1 MEDDVTM
8 KVSEPA
14 VAYPMTS
21 YVDAMAMI
29 HTMHLSRE
37 DKERVGRRLVIE
49 TTEAN
54 LSNAFETLEH
64 LSTLQYG
71 WDGDGAL
78 PISRKVL
85 NNLRNVLL
93 ISDDADWSKWMISPD
108 GNATIMLQS
117 SKRRASISVGA
128 EEFSYYL
135 KVDGK
140 REGESHVD
148 FSAPKF
154 LSIMRELN
162 K

>member
-1 MEDDVTM
+1 MDAYVST
-8 KVSEPA
+8 KASEPVA
-14 VAYPMTS
+14 AYPMTS
-21 YVDAMAMI
+21 YMDAMAMI

-71 WDGDGAL
+71 WDGEGAL
-78 PISRKVL
+78 PISKKVL
-85 NNLRNVLL
+85 NNLRSVLL
-93 ISDDADWSKWMISPD
+93 ISDDADWAEWMISPD

-128 EEFSYYL
+128 DEFSYYL

-140 REGESHVD
+140 REGENHVD

>member
-1 MEDDVTM
+1 MEDNVST
-8 KVSEPA
+8 KASEPVA
-14 VAYPMTS
+14 AYPMTS
-21 YVDAMAMI
+21 YMDAMAMI

-93 ISDDADWSKWMISPD
+93 ISD
-108 GNATIMLQS
+108 
-117 SKRRASISVGA
+117 
-128 EEFSYYL
+128 F
-135 KVDGK
+135 
-140 REGESHVD
+140 
-148 FSAPKF
+148 
-154 LSIMRELN
+154 
-162 K
+162 

>member
-1 MEDDVTM
+1 MEDNVST
-8 KVSEPA
+8 KASEPVA
-14 VAYPMTS
+14 AYPMIS
-21 YVDAMAMI
+21 YMDAMAMI

-85 NNLRNVLL
+85 NNLHSVLL
-93 ISDDADWSKWMISPD
+93 ISDDADWANWMISPD

-117 SKRRASISVGA
+117 SRRRASISVGA
-128 EEFSYYL
+128 DEFSYYL

>member
-1 MEDDVTM
+1 MEDNVST
-8 KVSEPA
+8 KASEPVA
-14 VAYPMTS
+14 AYPMTS
-21 YVDAMAMI
+21 YMDAMAMI

-78 PISRKVL
+78 PISRKVF
-85 NNLRNVLL
+85 NNLRNVLF
-93 ISDDADWSKWMISPD
+93 ISDADWSKWMISPD

-148 FSAPKF
+148 FNATKF

>member
-1 MEDDVTM
+1 MEDNITTT
-8 KVSEPA
+8 VSEPA
-14 VAYPMTS
+14 ASYPMTS
-21 YVDAMAMI
+21 YMDAMAMI

-78 PISRKVL
+78 PISRKVF

-93 ISDDADWSKWMISPD
+93 ISDADWSKWMISPD

-148 FSAPKF
+148 FNAMKF